1 MDDVLAPA
9 VSSEPIWPADK
20 LEDKADESEEE
31 EEMLLRPVFGV
42 SCVCGEFEDDDAAGG
57 VVGVGLS
64 AEWRLYNDRKNV
76 YYLVNELRRPWRV
89 TAKYRTLAWILGAG
103 RN

>member
-31 EEMLLRPVFGV
+31 EEMLFRPVFGV
-42 SCVCGEFEDDDAAGG
+42 SCVSYEFEDDDAASG
-57 VVGVGLS
+57 VDGVGVS

-76 YYLVNELRRPWRV
+76 YYLANERRCPWRV
-89 TAKYRTLAWILGAG
+89 TA
-103 RN
+103 